1 MKTWR
6 FTKFF
11 RLPPVN
17 ILTAISAIGLTGTSC
32 FLIWAKTSQFP
43 LAIPL
48 WFSQDWGERWLA
60 APVFLWLLPLIS
72 FLTLLANFSLAHLFW
87 ARERLLSHILIGTS
101 LITSVLLLYSLLN
114 IVLVV
119 T

>member
-17 ILTAISAIGLTGTSC
+17 ILTAISAVGLTGTSC
-32 FLIWAKTSQFP
+32 FLIWAKASQFP

-48 WFSQDWGERWLA
+48 WFSQDWGEPWLA

-72 FLTLLANFSLAHLFW
+72 FLTLLVNSFLAHLFW
-87 ARERLLSHILIGTS
+87 TKERLLSQILLGTS
-101 LITSVLLLYSLLN
+101 LITGVLFLYSLLN